1 MQIFKRIFLND
12 TVIAPSKLF
21 AVSENFVGI
30 LFNSIIADTC
40 FGVDSSEWNQQDEFM
55 RWLAQ

>member
-1 MQIFKRIFLND
+1 MQIFKRIFLNN
-12 TVIAPSKLF
+12 TVIALSKLF

-40 FGVDSSEWNQQDEFM
+40 FGVDSSEWNQQYECM
-55 RWLAQ
+55 MWMAQ

>member
-1 MQIFKRIFLND
+1 MQIFKPIFLND
-12 TVIAPSKLF
+12 TVIALLKLF
-21 AVSENFVGI
+21 AVSEICFGI

-40 FGVDSSEWNQQDEFM
+40 IGVDSSEWIQQDEFM